1 MERTLKTKE
10 PNLFHYNR
18 ALSVTM
24 SHMHYHDSYEM
35 YYLLSGKRRYF
46 INHKI
51 YDLVPGDI
59 ILIPKNVIHNVLN
72 SPGTEENEYHERY
85 LITPHEEQIPENLR
99 GCFHQHF
106 YRLPRDVS
114 AYIRNEIEEIEK
126 DFTLNDEYTLQAYRA
141 HLIKILILLSR
152 FGNSAGSH
160 KPELSHMSY
169 IMQEAASYIDHHFNR
184 NLTLSE
190 LAEKYSYTKEYFSG
204 EFKKSTGRGFSEY
217 LNHVRIVHALE
228 LLADKSLHI
237 SDISAKCGF
246 HDSNY
251 FSFVFKKVIGVSPLQ
266 YRRKQH

>member
-24 SHMHYHDSYEM
+24 SNMHYHDSYEI

-51 YDLVPGDI
+51 FDLIPGDI

-72 SPGTEENEYHERY
+72 SPGTEEGEYHERY
-85 LITPHEEQIPENLR
+85 LVTPHEEQIPENLR
-99 GCFHQHF
+99 HCFQQNF
-106 YRLPRDVS
+106 YRLPPSIS
-114 AYIRNEIEEIEK
+114 AHIKEEIQEMEK
-126 DFTLNDEYTLQAYRA
+126 NFALNDEYTLQAYNA
-141 HLIKILILLSR
+141 HLVNMLILLSR
-152 FGNSAGSH
+152 FGNSTASH
-160 KPELSHMSY
+160 EPELSHMSY
-169 IMQEAASYIDHHFNR
+169 IMQEAASYIDRNFHR

-190 LAEKYSYTKEYFSG
+190 LAEKYSYSKEYFSG
-204 EFKKSTGRGFSEY
+204 EFKKSTGRGFAEY

-228 LLADKSLHI
+228 LLGDKSLHI

-246 HDSNY
+246 NDSNY
-251 FSFVFKKVIGVSPLQ
+251 FSSVFKKALGISPLQ
-266 YRRKQH
+266 YRQKQY